1 MSLIEKDAPLFVRE
15 IDRERAASAVRDLLT
30 AVGEDTNRRGLQR
43 TPERVADLLISMLS
57 GVGVDP
63 ASALG
68 APVLLD
74 DAEAIGDVVGLTGIR
89 FSSLCEHHLLPF
101 EGTVDIWY
109 APREHLAGLSRLASA
124 VEVAARRPQLQER
137 LGSDLANAV
146 MAVLRPH
153 GVCVRIEATHGCV
166 SHAEPRASEAR
177 AVTIA
182 KIGVVPG
189 LLLEPAEARVSNA
202 P

>member
-1 MSLIEKDAPLFVRE
+1 MSLIEKNAPPIPHE
-15 IDRERAASAVRDLLT
+15 IDRERAASAVRELLA
-30 AVGEDTNRRGLQR
+30 AVGEDTNRRGLRR
-43 TPERVADLLISMLS
+43 TPERVADLFISMLS
-57 GVGVDP
+57 GVGIDP

-74 DAEAIGDVVGLTGIR
+74 DVDAIGDVVGLTGIR

-137 LGSDLANAV
+137 LGSDLANAI
-146 MAVLRPH
+146 MSVLRPH

-166 SHAEPRASEAR
+166 SHMEPRASDAR
-177 AVTIA
+177 AVTVA
-182 KIGVVPG
+182 KVGDVPG
-189 LLLEPAEARVSNA
+189 LPVSANE
-202 P
+202 

>member
-1 MSLIEKDAPLFVRE
+1 MSLIEKDAPPLAQE
-15 IDRERAASAVRDLLT
+15 IDRERAENAVRDLLA
-30 AVGEDTNRRGLQR
+30 AVGEDTSRRGLRR
-43 TPERVADLLISMLS
+43 TPERVADLFITMFS

-74 DAEAIGDVVGLTGIR
+74 DVDAIGDVVGLTGIR

-109 APREHLAGLSRLASA
+109 APREHLAGLSRLAAA

-166 SHAEPRASEAR
+166 SHMEPRAADAR

-182 KIGVVPG
+182 KIGEIAGVP
-189 LLLEPAEARVSNA
+189 LETAEISRAQ
-202 P
+202 